1 MKSFLKELVITLL
14 LCMVIALLL
23 AVLLYDFNPTNKVV
37 PNRVA
42 YTIPE
47 NISAALEEEKG
58 KNSAELQLED
68 KVYTIDGTDLN
79 NYKKT
84 NTYNPSKEN
93 PFSTS
98 DYNNINTDGSINQNV
113 VNNSS
118 NSKINGTT
126 TGTDPSKTV
135 TRIK

>member
-93 PFSTS
+93 HSSTS

-118 NSKINGTT
+118 NSEINGTT

>member
-118 NSKINGTT
+118 NSEINGTT
-126 TGTDPSKTV
+126 TGTSKTV